1 MRKFKE
7 NQPTG
12 GFPAA
17 VYFWVTLLNLPEPLI
32 CKIGEG
38 TSGEAVQRAD
48 RIGPGS
54 ILPDRPWKDG
64 SFLPSLLLLRPLLSY
79 YFGALPL
86 LTLRISP
93 VTSQE
98 I

>member
-38 TSGEAVQRAD
+38 SSGEVVQRAD
-48 RIGPGS
+48 RLASGS
-54 ILPDRPWKDG
+54 
-64 SFLPSLLLLRPLLSY
+64 
-79 YFGALPL
+79 
-86 LTLRISP
+86 
-93 VTSQE
+93 
-98 I
+98 